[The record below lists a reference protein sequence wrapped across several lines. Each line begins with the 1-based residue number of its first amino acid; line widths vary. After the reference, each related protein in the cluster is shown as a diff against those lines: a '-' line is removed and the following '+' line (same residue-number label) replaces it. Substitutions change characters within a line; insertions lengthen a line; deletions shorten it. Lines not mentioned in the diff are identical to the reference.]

1 MKVLVQ
7 DYKFSKAILIDAPY
21 PKIKENFAIVKTLY
35 SAVSVGTELSRI
47 RTSLFNVLIERKD
60 QVEIVLKSLKTLG
73 ISETFKRVIN
83 KLSSYG
89 PLGYSISGI
98 VVESKI
104 DGINEGD
111 LVVGAGGEYALHS
124 EYNLIPKNLL
134 LKIPNEIDL
143 KEASFSTI
151 GAIALNSIRTLNAQI
166 GERILVIGLGLIG
179 QITIR
184 ILNSMGIKVIGL
196 DISDYKL
203 NFAKNYGDVYNFK
216 EKNLIEKIYPVDGV
230 IICANDKTGS
240 VLKIAVESLREKG
253 RVVVVGQSKLL
264 IPYKEFYY
272 KELEIK
278 MSRAYGA
285 GRYDPNYE
293 VKGIDYPQGYV
304 KWTINRNLEAFLEIL
319 PKLNLSEIITHEFDF
334 EDAENA
340 FEFLKREKNYIGV
353 VFRYKKESEIKKVVI
368 VKNFNKFSKINFAII
383 GAGSYAQNVLLPN
396 FLKYKE
402 ITPLYL
408 ITSRPENAI
417 NLSKRYKFK
426 YASCDYNVAFED
438 KNVNLIVIAT
448 PHNLHA
454 KLVKL
459 SILNNKAVYVEKPL
473 AINLYELNEL
483 KELYERNP
491 IPFCIG
497 FNRRFSEFTQKI
509 KEFLKNKNKVIFN
522 YFVNAGKLNNHW
534 LLDLEIGGGRL
545 IGEGCHFIDYILF
558 LFNKPNYYVSNILDN
573 ENFTISFRY
582 NDKIANVIYFSVGN
596 KALEKEIIRIDAN
609 GESLILND
617 FRELYLNGNL
627 ILRKRQDKGSE
638 KLISLFVNSL
648 IEGKESPISFEDAY
662 YSSYLT
668 ILIYS
673 HSKSI

>member
-7 DYKFSKAILIDAPY
+7 DYRSSKAILIDAPY

-35 SAVSVGTELSRI
+35 SAVSIGTELSRI
-47 RTSLFNVLIERKD
+47 KTNLFNVLIERKD
-60 QVEIVLKSLKTLG
+60 QVELVLKTLRTLG
-73 ISETFKRVIN
+73 VSETFKRIIN

-89 PLGYSISGI
+89 PLGYSISGV
-98 VVESKI
+98 VVESRI

-124 EYNLIPKNLL
+124 EYNLIPRNLL
-134 LKIPNEIDL
+134 VKIPNNVDL
-143 KEASFSTI
+143 KCASFSTI
-151 GAIALNSIRTLNAQI
+151 GAIALNSIRILNAQI
-166 GERILVIGLGLIG
+166 GEKILVIGLGLIG

-184 ILNSMGIKVIGL
+184 ILNSMGIKAIGV

-203 NFAKNYGDVYNFK
+203 NFAKSYADVYNFR
-216 EKNLIEKIYPVDGV
+216 EKNLASKIYPIDGV

-240 VLKIAVESLREKG
+240 VLKLSVESLREKG
-253 RVVVVGQSKLL
+253 RIVVVGQSKLL

-278 MSRAYGA
+278 MSRAYGV

-293 VKGIDYPQGYV
+293 VKGIDYPEGYI
-304 KWTINRNLEAFLEIL
+304 KWTINRNLKAFLEIL
-319 PKLNLSEIITHEFDF
+319 PELNISEIITHEFDF
-334 EDAENA
+334 ESAEKA

-353 VFRYKKESEIKKVVI
+353 VLRYKRESEIKKVVI
-368 VKNFNKFSKINFAII
+368 VRNFNRISKINLAII

-408 ITSRPENAI
+408 ITSRPENAT
-417 NLSKRYKFK
+417 NLSKRYGFK

-438 KNVNLIVIAT
+438 KDVNLIVIAT

-473 AINLYELNEL
+473 AINLDELNEI
-483 KELYERNP
+483 KELYEKNP
-491 IPFCIG
+491 VPFCIG
-497 FNRRFSEFTQKI
+497 FNRRLSEFTQKI
-509 KEFLKNKNKVIFN
+509 KEFLKDKNKVIFN

-534 LLDLEIGGGRL
+534 LLDLEVGGGRL

-558 LFNKPNYYVSNILDN
+558 LFNKPNYYFSNVLNN
-573 ENFTISFRY
+573 ENFTVSFRY
-582 NDKIANVIYFSVGN
+582 NDKIANVIYFSEGS
-596 KALEKEIIRIDAN
+596 KDLGKEIIRIDAH

-617 FRELYLNGNL
+617 FKELYLNRKL

-638 KLISLFVNSL
+638 KLISIFVRSL
-648 IEGKESPISFEDAY
+648 LEGKESPISFEDAY

-668 ILIYS
+668 ILLS
-673 HSKSI
+673 L